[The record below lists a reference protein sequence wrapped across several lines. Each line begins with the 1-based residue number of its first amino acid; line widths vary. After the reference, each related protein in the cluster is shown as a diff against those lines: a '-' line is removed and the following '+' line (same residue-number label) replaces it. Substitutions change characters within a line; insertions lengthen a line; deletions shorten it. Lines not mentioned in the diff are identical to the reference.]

1 MQFFSGLF
9 SGKFCINYL
18 VGVTT
23 LDLKFSMHET
33 ELSSFWPLE
42 VKLLGASGQNKKA
55 TLGK

>member
-33 ELSSFWPLE
+33 ELSSHDFGLW
-42 VKLLGASGQNKKA
+42 KLSY
-55 TLGK
+55 